1 MTAILRTVAKKLEGS
16 EAVKT
21 MGSEK
26 LTWSVCRYLSN
37 FQPSIMSLAT
47 AATLATTLTA
57 LAALPHSQDLTPSVG
72 QYNIYCNYVATLIP
86 TLPSFSLT
94 HYCTH

>member
-1 MTAILRTVAKKLEGS
+1 MTAILRTVAKKLEGG

-21 MGSEK
+21 MGLEE

-47 AATLATTLTA
+47 AATLATTLSA
-57 LAALPHSQDLTPSVG
+57 LAVLPHNQDLTPSVG
-72 QYNIYCNYVATLIP
+72 K
-86 TLPSFSLT
+86 
-94 HYCTH
+94 YCTVFRFQLTSLPFM

>member
-1 MTAILRTVAKKLEGS
+1 MTAILRTVAKKLEGG

-21 MGSEK
+21 MGMEE

-57 LAALPHSQDLTPSVG
+57 LAALPHNQDLTPSVG
-72 QYNIYCNYVATLIP
+72 QYCIVL
-86 TLPSFSLT
+86 
-94 HYCTH
+94 YCTVAHQDSRNPHLRN